1 MSTTDIVV
9 IIIAVIVVAVFV
21 AATARIVLGRRALKE
36 RFGDEYDRVVTDK
49 GGRAAAEAELRQR
62 ERRHAELP
70 LTELS
75 PDAKAQ
81 FAQNWTDVQAEF
93 VNDPGAAVHAADKLV
108 SRIVA
113 DRGYPVVDYNDRL
126 AHLSVE
132 HAHVLNQYRD
142 AHDVSVR
149 NDAGHATTEELRQ
162 ALVNYRSLVA
172 DLLGDPALNTTSSAL
187 TTPTGSLPTLTPAT
201 VAVGSDTGVA
211 VSHTDIADPDAVMP
225 EPSTPD
231 SNTSTSRAVV
241 DTDAADTSDVRAADV
256 DADEDDLSSTDT
268 TGSSATV
275 VDPAETDTAPDTDL
289 IADRE
294 PTLVPDTPQTSKE
307 NRR

>member
-36 RFGDEYDRVVTDK
+36 RFGDEYDRVVADK
-49 GGRAAAEAELRQR
+49 GGRAAAETELRQR

-75 PDAKAQ
+75 PEAKAQ
-81 FAQNWTDVQAEF
+81 FAQNWTDVQGEF
-93 VNDPGAAVHAADKLV
+93 VNDPAAAVHAADKLV

-132 HAHVLNQYRD
+132 HARVLNHYRD

-162 ALVNYRSLVA
+162 ALVNYRALVA
-172 DLLGDPALNTTSSAL
+172 DLLGDPRLNTTSSAL
-187 TTPTGSLPTLTPAT
+187 TGPTGSMPTLTPAT

-211 VSHTDIADPDAVMP
+211 VSHTDIADPDAV
-225 EPSTPD
+225 TPD
-231 SNTSTSRAVV
+231 TVTPDTVTPGAVMSETATDTANTADAAEVEAADARSPET
-241 DTDAADTSDVRAADV
+241 TDA
-256 DADEDDLSSTDT
+256 
-268 TGSSATV
+268 SATV
-275 VDPAETDTAPDTDL
+275 VDPPETDPAPATDL
-289 IADRE
+289 ITDRE
-294 PTLVPDTPQTSKE
+294 PTLVPDTPQTSEE